1 MAKDHHLRP
10 YRASYLYRCSYRPY
24 LVSSEFLVAIYL
36 FVPSYEVYHIYPIS
50 DSYHTRPLLGHL
62 AIPPF

>member
-50 DSYHTRPLLGHL
+50 DSYHIRPLLGHL